1 MHMPQ
6 FITLYEWSEVWHGA
20 WGMGGMGGAR
30 AGGGA
35 RGTANFV
42 QSKAN
47 AQLAIIISHFAAVK
61 NMIQFVL
68 PAQRTT
74 REEI

>member
-1 MHMPQ
+1 M
-6 FITLYEWSEVWHGA
+6 A
-20 WGMGGMGGAR
+20 W
-30 AGGGA
+30 
-35 RGTANFV
+35 GTANFV

-74 REEI
+74 RERNIIHNFLFFILIFFWAQNKGYLKGMY